1 MPRKTAGQPRRQ
13 AGAEPVRDALRD
25 ALHDALPATVA
36 LLQGRRANEIPAGY
50 IDAYVGLDWLE
61 WHGGGLRVT
70 TTGENICRQQ
80 KAKPTQE
87 A

>member
-1 MPRKTAGQPRRQ
+1 MRSKTAGKTRR
-13 AGAEPVRDALRD
+13 ATLGDAVRDSFRQ

-80 KAKPTQE
+80 KAKP